1 MYFTKLEKFWCG
13 GYVCYI
19 NITAYGVGGCYNM
32 TRNDFMKD
40 IEKNEIEITIKI
52 DRIMPLKDAKD
63 LVERELITKVMDNV
77 KSTYKAA
84 EILQVSQATI
94 ARKSKRYS
102 DEMFR

>member
-1 MYFTKLEKFWCG
+1 MQNN
-13 GYVCYI
+13 YI
-19 NITAYGVGGCYNM
+19 
-32 TRNDFMKD
+32 K
-40 IEKNEIEITIKI
+40 ENEINITIKI
-52 DRIMPLKDAKD
+52 ERVMSLKDAKAM
-63 LVERELITKVMDNV
+63 VERELITKVMDNV